1 MQREELPLNTLEM
14 DSFRDTTVAIAN
26 RLFSGYTDKQK
37 RDNVRFIHGMTILF
51 LSLFFLFAPSRSWA
65 RLVSF
70 AIYMLFIILYIVLGD
85 CWVYHVEKEFF
96 EVEEDGGI
104 LAPLRDLLGLPH
116 DPMTSRVFTSLGYFF
131 AFFIGSCIL
140 LRDSFGIY

>member
-1 MQREELPLNTLEM
+1 MQREELAVDRLEM
-14 DSFRDTTVAIAN
+14 DLLRDTTVAIAN
-26 RLFSGYTDKQK
+26 ILFSGYTDKQK
-37 RDNVRFIHGMTILF
+37 RDNVRFLHGMTILF
-51 LSLFFLFAPSRSWA
+51 LSLLFVFAPSRSWA
-65 RLVSF
+65 RLASF
-70 AIYMLFIILYIVLGD
+70 GLYMIFIILYIVLGE
-85 CWVYHVEKEFF
+85 CWVYLVEKEFL

-131 AFFIGSCIL
+131 AFFIGSCLL